1 MAIAANITSFVTF
14 GILWFVSRR
23 WNGLY
28 GHINDLGSYV
38 AWGSICSLVGL
49 ITGWFGIGWRLIFAL
64 VMSALWFTFWLWQS
78 KAV

>member
-1 MAIAANITSFVTF
+1 MASFVTF

-23 WNGLY
+23 WDGLY

-38 AWGSICSLVGL
+38 AWGCICSLVGL
-49 ITGWFGIGWRLIFAL
+49 SAGWFGIGWRRIVAL
-64 VMSALWFTFWLWQS
+64 VMSALLFMFWLWQS